1 MSLSLSC
8 GLSLALLCI
17 ILGDNM
23 KYQDLKKENK
33 KLWNLIRLQN
43 KYIHDM
49 AGELDTIY
57 YLDEIEERE
66 WTW

>member
-1 MSLSLSC
+1 
-8 GLSLALLCI
+8 
-17 ILGDNM
+17 M

-49 AGELDTIY
+49 SSELDTIY
-57 YLDEIEERE
+57 YLDYEDE

>member
-1 MSLSLSC
+1 MSSV
-8 GLSLALLCI
+8 AQCI
-17 ILGDNM
+17 CLGDNM

-49 AGELDTIY
+49 ASELDTIY
-57 YLDEIEERE
+57 YLDAIDERE